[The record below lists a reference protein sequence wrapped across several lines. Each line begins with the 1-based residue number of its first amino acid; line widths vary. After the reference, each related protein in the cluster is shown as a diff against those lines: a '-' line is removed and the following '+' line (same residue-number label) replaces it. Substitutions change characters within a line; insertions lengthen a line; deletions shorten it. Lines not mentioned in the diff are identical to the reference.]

1 MKNITVSV
9 DDDLYREARVEAARR
24 HKSLSALVREF
35 LAGLRGAEQTAA
47 PAADPELEKLFK
59 MSDKKVQDPTAPPGT
74 LTFLRVQAFPPE
86 YNENSTQVRE
96 IKAGGNTIDFDV
108 KTKGQDK

>member
-35 LAGLRGAEQTAA
+35 LAGLRGSEQTAA
-47 PAADPELEKLFK
+47 PAVDPELEKLWALADAK
-59 MSDKKVQDPTAPPGT
+59 PERPGSVGP
-74 LTFLRVQAFPPE
+74 L
-86 YNENSTQVRE
+86 NRE
-96 IKAGGNTIDFDV
+96 ELYQRGISRH
-108 KTKGQDK
+108 